1 MRPVIFVSPENEE
14 AQERRTNLP
23 RRIVRL
29 WTTPVTQPVELADR
43 QIGDDT
49 LLGWKERSQ
58 RIDR

>member
-1 MRPVIFVSPENEE
+1 VRPKLFVSPENEE

-23 RRIVRL
+23 RGIVCF
-29 WTTPVTQPVELADR
+29 WTTAITQPVKLADS

-49 LLGWKERSQ
+49 LLGRCERSQ